1 MKWNQI
7 YFMKTIPFEEQYL
20 QYTRMTYEQKIE
32 SELEFWKYNMLRKPS
47 FFNQATDRIQRKI
60 NSYIPDKIH
69 NVITIAIKQMVK
81 AVLFG
86 SAFTTSKPTEDLT
99 FMHREALIKKSIEN
113 YKNTGAAEGGVT
125 GAGGFL
131 MSLADFPLLLSIKM
145 KMLFDI
151 AARYG
156 YDVKDYR
163 ERLYILYIFQL
174 AFSSKEESKN
184 TFYKIQDW
192 DRQSNQLPLD
202 IDQFDWL
209 TFQQQYR
216 DYIDLAKLAQMLPF
230 IGAAVGAVANYKL
243 IEKLGQTA
251 MMGYRMRHFNT
262 LANLPESQVQKSIAP

>member
-1 MKWNQI
+1 
-7 YFMKTIPFEEQYL
+7 
-20 QYTRMTYEQKIE
+20 MTYEQKIT
-32 SELEFWKYNMLRKPS
+32 SELEFWKFKTLQKPS
-47 FFNQATDRIQRKI
+47 FLDKTTNKVQKKI
-60 NSYIPDKIH
+60 NSLIPDKVH
-69 NVITIAIKQMVK
+69 SAITTAIKQMVK

-86 SAFTTSKPTEDLT
+86 SAFTTSKPVLDFTL
-99 FMHREALIKKSIEN
+99 MHREALIKQKIEN
-113 YKNTGAAEGGVT
+113 YKKTGAAEGGIT

-151 AARYG
+151 AATYG

-163 ERLYILYIFQL
+163 ERLYILHIFQL

-184 TFYKIQDW
+184 VYLKMLDW
-192 DRQSNQLPLD
+192 DNKAHKLPTN
-202 IDQFDWL
+202 IDEFDWL

-243 IEKLGQTA
+243 IEKLGKTA
-251 MMGYRMRHFNT
+251 MMSYRMRYFSLQYAIT
-262 LANLPESQVQKSIAP
+262 SVQDVETHQLKAKN